1 MDIEVLRVIWLVLI
15 GVLWA
20 GYLVLEGF
28 DFGVGMLLPFLG
40 RDDKERRL
48 LINTIGPLWD
58 GNEVWLL
65 TAGGATFAAFP
76 LWYSTLFSAFYLP
89 LLLILVGLILRG
101 VAFEYRGKIA
111 GDDWARR
118 WDLAIVVGSYLPSVL
133 WGVAFG
139 NIVHGVAQEDVV
151 RGPFAVLVGALNPY
165 SLLAGVAVTSLFLLH
180 GALFLTLK
188 TAGEMRGRALRT
200 ARLLAPVTTVAAGAW
215 ALWTQLAY
223 SDKVWTWA
231 VVVVAAAAL
240 VGVVVLTRTGAEA
253 PAFALTCTVAVGA
266 VVLIFG
272 SIFPDVLPVVG
283 GESLTIHNASSTQ
296 YTLSVM
302 SVVAL
307 VFTPVVL
314 AYQAWSI
321 WVFRKRL
328 GVHHIPAPAGLS
340 PKPAP
345 TPAA

>member
-1 MDIEVLRVIWLVLI
+1 MELTTFWFILI
-15 GVLWA
+15 AVLWT
-20 GYLVLEGF
+20 GYFFLEGF
-28 DFGVGMLLPFLG
+28 DFGVGMLLHPLG
-40 RDDKERRL
+40 REDRDRRV
-48 LINTIGPLWD
+48 LINTIGPVWD

-111 GDDWARR
+111 GDDWARK

-165 SLLAGVAVTSLFLLH
+165 SLLAGAALTSLFLLH

-188 TAGEMRGRALRT
+188 TAGEMRQRALGT
-200 ARLLAPVTTVAAGAW
+200 ARRLAPVTTGLAGAW

-272 SIFPDVLPVVG
+272 SIFPEVLPITG
-283 GESLTIHNASSTQ
+283 GESLTIDNASSTQ

-345 TPAA
+345 APTA